1 MWLGIGQPLS
11 MVQLKRINELID
23 NVASLDISNLCLTL
37 FDLLQ
42 KGFFSWSHSNPQNC
56 NDFSKS
62 GIKFRY
68 RCFLHSCQTNGS
80 ILSKIFLFVLIY
92 LVSSSSRERET
103 RGTFKF

>member
-68 RCFLHSCQTNGS
+68 RCFSCIRAKRPYSLKNLS
-80 ILSKIFLFVLIY
+80 I
-92 LVSSSSRERET
+92 RT
-103 RGTFKF
+103 